1 MGNAKL
7 SDLMEFRKLF
17 SMWFF
22 SHSLLWLSIRVEQR
36 RWKTI
41 DNWLRWTF
49 VVIQRKKKK
58 KIIQQERR
66 VLDLICLQSTI
77 YLRLFPRRIGNLCW
91 VCVERLAIISRAKLC
106 VAAVFCRREFK
117 LISLSLAAWCNHH
130 HLGQSCATLHSS
142 NEILWCEC
150 TKCSANIK
158 LTTKSLKLQQLK
170 LRIASLTLWANI
182 A

>member
-58 KIIQQERR
+58 NHPAGEKSARPDLLTIDDLFTTFPSPHWQFMLSVCGALGHHFPCKIVCCCGVLSTR
-66 VLDLICLQSTI
+66 VQINFSFSRCMVQSSS
-77 YLRLFPRRIGNLCW
+77 
-91 VCVERLAIISRAKLC
+91 SRPKLC
-106 VAAVFCRREFK
+106 
-117 LISLSLAAWCNHH
+117 N
-130 HLGQSCATLHSS
+130 SS